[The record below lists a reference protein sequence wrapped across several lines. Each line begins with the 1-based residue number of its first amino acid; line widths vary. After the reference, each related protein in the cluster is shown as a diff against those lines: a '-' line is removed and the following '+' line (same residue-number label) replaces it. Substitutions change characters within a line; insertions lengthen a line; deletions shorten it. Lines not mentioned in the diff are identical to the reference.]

1 MKTSQQ
7 ALSAFST
14 RLTGLDLYSF
24 LLTAQVAFAQAGI
37 IGGN

>member
-1 MKTSQQ
+1 MKMSQQ

-24 LLTAQVAFAQAGI
+24 LLTAQVAFICTGWHH
-37 IGGN
+37 